1 MTTQAQGDPE
11 VLKKLGV
18 GQNRSARRWFWRL
31 SIVLVLLGIVAA
43 VMVWR
48 ARAARDNQPTF
59 ITESVEQGDLNETVT
74 ATGTLNP
81 LDAVEVGSEVSG
93 RVIKVSVDINDR
105 VSEGQVLVE
114 IDTETLVARMDE
126 AGAQLRSA
134 QASVTTA
141 KTTTQEAEL
150 KAQRM
155 RELHKKGLISDQ
167 ELEAANAALERAKA
181 SVRSASAQVTVA
193 QAGVKTAK
201 TSYGKALVKSPI
213 DGIVLARSV
222 EPGQTVNA
230 GLQTPVLLT
239 LARDIT
245 KMELKVDVDEAD
257 VGKVK
262 DGLPA
267 TFVVDAYPKKKFP
280 SKLVRLNNLPKAG
293 TTVIT
298 YEALLMVDNSERL
311 LRPGMTATAT
321 IITSERKNVLTV
333 PNAALRFSPRAA
345 GDASAKKPS
354 GGAGLPVPGLGGGRQ
369 YGGRGM
375 GGGNRGP
382 RPASSGGPAPAGSA
396 GAGWQRG
403 GGSEK
408 VFVLENGKPRRISVT
423 AGATDGKRT
432 EVTSNE
438 LTPGMEVIIDVSEAP
453 K

>member
-1 MTTQAQGDPE
+1 VTTQAQGDPE

-18 GQNRSARRWFWRL
+18 GQNRAARRWFWRL
-31 SIVLVLLGIVAA
+31 SIVLVLLAIVAGILI
-43 VMVWR
+43 WR
-48 ARAARDNQPTF
+48 ARASRSDQPTF
-59 ITESVEQGDLNETVT
+59 ITETVEQGDLHETVT

-93 RVIKVSVDINDR
+93 RVIKVNVDINDR
-105 VSEGQVLVE
+105 VTEGQVLVE

-126 AGAQLRSA
+126 ASAQLRSA

-167 ELEAANAALERAKA
+167 ELEAANAALDRAKA
-181 SVRSASAQVTVA
+181 SVRSASAQAAVA

-262 DGLPA
+262 DGMPA
-267 TFVVDAYPKKKFP
+267 SFVVDAYPKKKFP

-321 IITSERKNVLTV
+321 IVTSERKNVLTV
-333 PNAALRFSPRAA
+333 PNAALRFTPSAA
-345 GDASAKKPS
+345 GAASARRPTT
-354 GGAGLPVPGLGGGRQ
+354 GLPVPGLGGNTRGF
-369 YGGRGM
+369 GRGM
-375 GGGNRGP
+375 GSRGP
-382 RPASSGGPAPAGSA
+382 RGASSGGASPAGSA
-396 GAGWQRG
+396 GGGWQRG
-403 GGSEK
+403 GGGDK
-408 VFVLENGKPRRISVT
+408 VFVQENGRPKRIPVT
-423 AGATDGKRT
+423 VGVTDGKRT
-432 EVTSNE
+432 EVTSDE
-438 LTPGMEVIIDVSEAP
+438 LKPGMEVIIDVAEAP

>member
-1 MTTQAQGDPE
+1 VTTQAQGDPE

-18 GQNRSARRWFWRL
+18 GQNRAARRWFVRL
-31 SIVLVLLGIVAA
+31 GIVLVLLAIVAG
-43 VMVWR
+43 VLIWR
-48 ARAARDNQPTF
+48 ARANRNNVPQY
-59 ITESVEQGDLNETVT
+59 ITETVEQGDLNETVT

-93 RVIKVSVDINDR
+93 RVIKVNVDINDK
-105 VSEGQVLVE
+105 VTTGQVLVE
-114 IDTETLVARMDE
+114 IDTETLVARVDE

-141 KTTTQEAEL
+141 KTTTLEAEL

-167 ELEAANAALERAKA
+167 ELEAANAALDRAKA
-181 SVRSASAQVTVA
+181 GVRSASAQAAVA

-213 DGIVLARSV
+213 DGIVLARSI
-222 EPGQTVNA
+222 EPGATVNA

-245 KMELKVDVDEAD
+245 KMQLKVDVDEAD

-262 DGLPA
+262 DDMPA
-267 TFVVDAYPKKKFP
+267 SFVVDAYPKKKFP
-280 SKLVRLNNLPKAG
+280 SNLVRLNNLPKAG

-298 YEALLMVDNSERL
+298 YEALLRVDNTERL

-333 PNAALRFSPRAA
+333 PNSALRFTPRAA

-354 GGAGLPVPGLGGGRQ
+354 GGSGLPVPGLGGGNRG
-369 YGGRGM
+369 YGRGM
-375 GGGNRGP
+375 GGGNRP
-382 RPASSGGPAPAGSA
+382 RPASSGGAPPAGSA
-396 GAGWQRG
+396 AAGAGERRG
-403 GGSEK
+403 GDK
-408 VFVLENGKPRRISVT
+408 VFVLDNGRPRRISVT
-423 AGATDGKRT
+423 VGVTDGKRT
-432 EVTSNE
+432 EITSDE
-438 LTPGMEVIIDVSEAP
+438 LKPGMEVIIDVAEAP